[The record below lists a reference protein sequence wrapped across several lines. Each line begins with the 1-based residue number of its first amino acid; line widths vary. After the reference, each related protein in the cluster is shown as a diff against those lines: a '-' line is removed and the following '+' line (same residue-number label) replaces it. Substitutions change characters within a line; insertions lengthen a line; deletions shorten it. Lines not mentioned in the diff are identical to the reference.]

1 MLQRSFSSRKLSIK
15 RSDNLF
21 LVLLKTKRG
30 LISIVILTI
39 IVTMSL
45 LAEFIT
51 PYHYNEQDLMKR
63 LKPPSWDHPFGTDA
77 LGRDIFTR
85 VVYGGRLTLLIG
97 VSITVLTSII
107 GITLGLISGYIGGL
121 VDLIISKVTE
131 VFWAFPTI
139 VLALALAAVIGP
151 GTENVI
157 WVLAILMWIPFTR
170 VVRAKTMVLR
180 EMPFIRYVKAMGLNP
195 ITVLFKHVF
204 PNTLSDIIVLF
215 VLSIPDAMLTSA
227 ALSFLGLGVQP
238 PTPEWGAMVA
248 DGRLYLT
255 RAPWISIFPGIF
267 LVATALS
274 LNILGDVL
282 SDLLN
287 PRVRG

>member
-1 MLQRSFSSRKLSIK
+1 MLQRLFSSRKLPIK
-15 RSDNLF
+15 QPDNLF
-21 LVLLKTKRG
+21 LALLKTKRG
-30 LISIVILTI
+30 LISFIILMT

-51 PYHYNEQDLMKR
+51 PYHYNEQDLTKR

-121 VDLIISKVTE
+121 VDLVISKVTE